1 MHVKFYPNKKGDRLV
16 LARWGGGGAALFEGF
31 LPPFKVRYAKVYS
44 VSRGG
49 GQNIWTHSFP
59 IFWAPLPVI
68 NDRSLIN
75 LSAPI
80 SRFLEGCGMGCFLG
94 EVDLGQELLAV

>member
-1 MHVKFYPNKKGDRLV
+1 MYSV
-16 LARWGGGGAALFEGF
+16 LRGGGG
-31 LPPFKVRYAKVYS
+31 
-44 VSRGG
+44 GG
-49 GQNIWTHSFP
+49 GKTFGPTVFP
-59 IFWAPLPVI
+59 FSGPPLPVI